1 MENTIT
7 ENLLRELL
15 EEVQLLTVQAKV
27 DALQKFKNDFLTSD
41 LRRNMYD
48 AVYG

>member
-1 MENTIT
+1 MEVQIMENTIT

-27 DALQKFKNDFLTSD
+27 DALQKFKNDFLIVIS
-41 LRRNMYD
+41 LSPL
-48 AVYG
+48 